1 MSIDHMIE
9 TLNESGGNMKLADR
23 FKKTIIVGAAIILL
37 VCTLAGCI
45 FTGYKG
51 KYPALYTEAVNSIL
65 AIKGY
70 HSHGSPL
77 IELVEEDSFGRLL
90 FSYYEDSHYGK
101 GWPNAFSYL
110 ICQKIDETY
119 VYYYPDYNFI
129 IKEWNHV
136 DVPFSDKEIEDLKNK
151 NDWGKEISEKELIKY
166 EITRKKKEPEV
177 KIERKDYN
185 VLFQKI
191 AKEHGRVGDGTMVQP
206 YVLYLTS
213 DSYGRTLY
221 YASGVHTDVSKEGK
235 KLNLVIIF
243 NPDGSYDEKICVME
257 LIDFYTYQDTLKEF
271 KELNGWNRAPE

>member
-1 MSIDHMIE
+1 MSIDHMIV

-23 FKKTIIVGAAIILL
+23 FNKTIAVGAAIFLL
-37 VCTLAGCI
+37 VCTLAGCK

-70 HSHGSPL
+70 HSHGSPM
-77 IELVEEDSFGRLL
+77 IELVEEDSFGRVL
-90 FSYYEDSHYGK
+90 FSYYESSHYDE

-119 VYYYPDYNFI
+119 VYYYPDFNFI
-129 IKEWNHV
+129 IKEWNHL
-136 DVPFSDKEIEDLKNK
+136 DVPFSDEEIEDLKNK
-151 NDWGKEISEKELIKY
+151 NDWGKEINEKELIKY
-166 EITRKKKEPEV
+166 EITRKKKDPEV
-177 KIERKDYN
+177 KIKVKDFD

-191 AKEHGRVGDGTMVQP
+191 VKEHGRIGDGTIVRP

-221 YASGVHTDVSKEGK
+221 YASAAHIDVSKEVM
-235 KLNLVIIF
+235 KLNLAIIF

-257 LIDFYTYQDTLKEF
+257 LIDLYNYQDSLKEF
-271 KELNGWNRAPE
+271 KELNGWNSTLE